1 MKVKFATYP
10 IQEWILDEDTGFLSE
25 PELNIKA
32 IAQDIKFILTTER
45 NMYPIMGSNFGIELL
60 DLVGKDE
67 QYIRA
72 QIKSRIADALSVD
85 DRIIKI
91 SEFTFKKTDSNSLS
105 VSFNVKTVLGDV
117 PMTTTIVS

>member
-32 IAQDIKFILTTER
+32 IAQDIKFILSTER

-72 QIKSRIADALSVD
+72 QIKSRISDALSVD
-85 DRIIKI
+85 DRIVKI

>member
-32 IAQDIKFILTTER
+32 IAQDIKFILSTER

-85 DRIIKI
+85 DRIVKI
-91 SEFTFKKTDSNSLS
+91 SEFSFKKMDSNSLS

>member
-32 IAQDIKFILTTER
+32 IAQDIKFILATER

-91 SEFTFKKTDSNSLS
+91 SEFAFKKTDSNSLS

>member
-25 PELNIKA
+25 PEFNIKA
-32 IAQDIKFILTTER
+32 IAQDIKFILSTER

-85 DRIIKI
+85 DRIVKI

>member
-32 IAQDIKFILTTER
+32 IAQDIKFILSTER

-72 QIKSRIADALSVD
+72 QIKSRISDALSVN
-85 DRIIKI
+85 DRIVKI

>member
-1 MKVKFATYP
+1 M
-10 IQEWILDEDTGFLSE
+10 SE

-32 IAQDIKFILTTER
+32 IAQDIKFILATER

-85 DRIIKI
+85 DRIVKI
-91 SEFTFKKTDSNSLS
+91 SEFSFKKTDSNSLS

>member
-32 IAQDIKFILTTER
+32 IAQDIKFILATER

-60 DLVGKDE
+60 DLVDKDE

-85 DRIIKI
+85 DRIVKI
-91 SEFTFKKTDSNSLS
+91 SEFAFKKTDSNSLS

>member
-25 PELNIKA
+25 PELSIKA
-32 IAQDIKFILTTER
+32 IAQDIKFILSTER

-67 QYIRA
+67 KYIRA

-85 DRIIKI
+85 DRIVKI